1 MKIWIQAEFG
11 DDIHI
16 FIHFMLFGIIIKTYK
31 IPSAPKKIKKKKKK
45 RKAKF
50 KGTEITKILWESTKK
65 RKIEYLEFKGDLGL
79 ADPAL
84 TAVSVGMLYSFVG
97 SLIGFLSNIAYIQK
111 TKVRIN
117 PRYNNAIIKLYAECI
132 FKLNFVNIISAAIR
146 LLKLYIK
153 KKKG

>member
-16 FIHFMLFGIIIKTYK
+16 FIHIMLFGIIIKTYK

-65 RKIEYLEFKGDLGL
+65 RKI
-79 ADPAL
+79 
-84 TAVSVGMLYSFVG
+84 
-97 SLIGFLSNIAYIQK
+97 
-111 TKVRIN
+111 
-117 PRYNNAIIKLYAECI
+117 
-132 FKLNFVNIISAAIR
+132 
-146 LLKLYIK
+146 
-153 KKKG
+153 